1 MARSAKILGK
11 FSLKLAK
18 MGKNSLKYIN
28 FPIFSGGGGQ
38 AKICGT
44 YADLVGTKKAD
55 LQIFSLVL
63 QIFSMRHNG
72 EILIFSRK
80 STSKMDR
87 LSRF

>member
-1 MARSAKILGK
+1 MVEYFHGMECFLPG
-11 FSLKLAK
+11 
-18 MGKNSLKYIN
+18 MT
-28 FPIFSGGGGQ
+28 GGGQ
-38 AKICGT
+38 AKICGR